1 MNPLH
6 KRALIPRLV
15 ILLAVCAVLIYLL
28 LIALVCWREA
38 HVAPASHQQD
48 AIIVLGAQVRPDGSP
63 SNQLRWRVDAAAE
76 AYRIHPSP
84 VVVCGAQGK
93 DEPDTEAAVMKQI
106 LLTSGVPE
114 DDILLDSTSF
124 NTRQNLAHAYEL
136 LKDLKEAGYDMYLLT
151 NASLRH
157 HVYWPKCD
165 AAEFFPEDHIFL
177 SADWKLLKP
186 SLEYFETAV
195 KHFGLNREEC
205 LFIDDAPANA
215 EAAIFCGIDAIV
227 FNGSHEELREKLR
240 TRGIQI

>member
-1 MNPLH
+1 MH
-6 KRALIPRLV
+6 KRSLIPRLV

-28 LIALVCWREA
+28 LIALVCWRDA

-136 LKDLKEAGYDMYLLT
+136 LKDRQIRQVLIVTSDYHLPRALDLARDLGFDATGLGSPTLGGWHWLKNHAREAL
-151 NASLRH
+151 SL
-157 HVYWPKCD
+157 VKYWIEKYTP
-165 AAEFFPEDHIFL
+165 FL
-177 SADWKLLKP
+177 
-186 SLEYFETAV
+186 
-195 KHFGLNREEC
+195 
-205 LFIDDAPANA
+205 
-215 EAAIFCGIDAIV
+215 
-227 FNGSHEELREKLR
+227 
-240 TRGIQI
+240 

>member
-1 MNPLH
+1 MH

-136 LKDLKEAGYDMYLLT
+136 LKDRQIRQVLIVTSDYHLPRALDLARDLGFDATGLGSPTLGGWPWLKHHAREAL
-151 NASLRH
+151 SL
-157 HVYWPKCD
+157 VKYWIEKYTP
-165 AAEFFPEDHIFL
+165 FL
-177 SADWKLLKP
+177 
-186 SLEYFETAV
+186 
-195 KHFGLNREEC
+195 
-205 LFIDDAPANA
+205 
-215 EAAIFCGIDAIV
+215 
-227 FNGSHEELREKLR
+227 
-240 TRGIQI
+240 

>member
-1 MNPLH
+1 MIRTILFDMGNVLLKFDPHLFVQRLH
-6 KRALIPRLV
+6 CTDEEEHILINELFRSPEWVMADRGIIDDDELVSRIQKRL
-15 ILLAVCAVLIYLL
+15 
-28 LIALVCWREA
+28 
-38 HVAPASHQQD
+38 PASLHET
-48 AIIVLGAQVRPDGSP
+48 AE
-63 SNQLRWRVDAAAE
+63 QLIRHW
-76 AYRIHPSP
+76 
-84 VVVCGAQGK
+84 
-93 DEPDTEAAVMKQI
+93 DEPRIPMP
-106 LLTSGVPE
+106 G
-114 DDILLDSTSF
+114 
-124 NTRQNLAHAYEL
+124 AYEL
-136 LKDLKEAGYDMYLLT
+136 LKDLKEAGYEMYLLT

-186 SLEYFETAV
+186 SVEYFETAV